1 MNPPGRQQGIALH
14 HQIST
19 LIKDGIASGRYQPGD
34 QLPTEE
40 ALCQAHG
47 VSRVTVRRALK
58 SMEQQG
64 LIERQAGRGTFV
76 SAKAQVL
83 NLPTP
88 ISAYLEKVAER
99 RALWRPVVREF
110 GFVTATHDVRS
121 SLQLPEGAQV
131 LRVVRLRVVGALPQV
146 ITTVYLPEA
155 IGRQLTREDFRRH
168 ALSELLARTGHSYSR
183 IDMVTRARL
192 ATPEVARLLHVAVAS
207 ALVDVQR
214 IGYDQ
219 DGNPVEFQQLQGP
232 SDRFE
237 THVTVAGDATQELER
252 RIRR

>member
-1 MNPPGRQQGIALH
+1 MDPENRQQGVALH

-76 SAKAQVL
+76 SARAQVL

-88 ISAYLEKVAER
+88 IAAYLQKVAER
-99 RALWRPVVREF
+99 RALWRPVVKEF
-110 GFVTATHDVRS
+110 GYVTATHDVRS
-121 SLQLPEGAQV
+121 SLQLPEDAQV
-131 LRVVRLRVVGALPQV
+131 LRVVRLRVAGTLPQV
-146 ITTVYLPEA
+146 LTTVYLPEA
-155 IGRQLTREDFRRH
+155 IGRQFKRADFNKH
-168 ALSELLARTGHSYSR
+168 ALSELLRRAGHSYSR

-219 DGNPVEFQQLQGP
+219 HGAPVEFQQLQGP

-237 THVTVAGDATQELER
+237 THVTVAGDGAAG
-252 RIRR
+252 